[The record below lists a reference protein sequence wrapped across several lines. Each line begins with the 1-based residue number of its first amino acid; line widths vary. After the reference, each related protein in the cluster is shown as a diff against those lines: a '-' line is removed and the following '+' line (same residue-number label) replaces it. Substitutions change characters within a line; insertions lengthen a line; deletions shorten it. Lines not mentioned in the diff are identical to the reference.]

1 MTVTE
6 TVSTLGGYKVFSSAL
21 TATIATAISEVI
33 NELEAHNISFK
44 QTQFQL
50 VSDGQ
55 STPKYVLMAICRG
68 S

>member
-6 TVSTLGGYKVFSSAL
+6 TTSTLGGYKVFSSQL

-33 NELEAHNISFK
+33 NEIETHNIPMN
-44 QTQFQL
+44 QIQFQL

-55 STPKYVLMAICRG
+55 ATPKYMLLAICRR

>member
-6 TVSTLGGYKVFSSAL
+6 TVATNGGYKVFSSAL
-21 TATIATAISEVI
+21 NANIATSISEVI
-33 NELEAHNISFK
+33 NELEAHSINMA

-55 STPKYVLMAICRG
+55 STPKYMLLAICKG

>member
-6 TVSTLGGYKVFSSAL
+6 TVATNGGYKVFSSAL
-21 TATIATAISEVI
+21 TATMTTAISEVI
-33 NELEAHNISFK
+33 NELEVQNINMS

-55 STPKYVLMAICRG
+55 STPKYMLLAICKG

>member
-6 TVSTLGGYKVFSSAL
+6 TTSTLGNYKTFSSAL
-21 TATIATAISEVI
+21 NANIVTSINEVL
-33 NELEAHNISFK
+33 NELETHNVPLSQI
-44 QTQFQL
+44 TFQL

-55 STPKYVLMAICRG
+55 STPKYMFIAVCRR

>member
-6 TVSTLGGYKVFSSAL
+6 TVSTNGGYKVFSSAL
-21 TATIATAISEVI
+21 TATIATAIGEVI
-33 NELEAHNISFK
+33 NELETQNISMNN
-44 QTQFQL
+44 TQFQL

-55 STPKYVLMAICRG
+55 STPKYMLLAICKG